1 MRETRLG
8 VMAATC
14 GLLIIFGWDL
24 YFPFETLLLL
34 LLLRHIRPR
43 SPCSNTTMLWPSR
56 RSSRAVTKPEAP
68 APITATWR
76 DKIGWGACR
85 DMEEILATGHTEW
98 ISYRPKQKHGYFVL
112 LYIPVLTGLYQPY
125 REKNLILAGK
135 RIPASK

>member
-24 YFPFETLLLL
+24 YFPFET

-85 DMEEILATGHTEW
+85 DMEEILATGHRVNTVPAETEN
-98 ISYRPKQKHGYFVL
+98 GYFVL
-112 LYIPVLTGLYQPY
+112 LYIPELTGLYRPY